1 MCPTETGENPKPGA
15 SLPELVAVM
24 KRLLGPD
31 GCPWDREQTLD
42 SLRPFLVE
50 ETYEVL
56 DALERGT
63 AAEHCDELGD
73 LLMHIVFQAEL
84 RAAAGEFGIDDVV
97 HSIVEKL
104 IRRHPHVF
112 GDAAAETSAKV
123 LTQWNR
129 IKQEERR
136 EKADTDSDSPSGER
150 RTASALEGVPIGMPA
165 LARAQQLTK
174 RAAHVGFDWPDI
186 DSCRDKVTEELG
198 ELDEAIADG
207 GAEAI
212 EAELGDLLFA
222 AVNLARKLGCDAEGA
237 LRKTVGRFVDR
248 FGFIEEELETRG
260 ASVREASLEEMD
272 ALWNRAKA
280 RGL

>member
-1 MCPTETGENPKPGA
+1 MCPTETVQNHKPGA

-42 SLRPFLVE
+42 SLRPYLIE

-56 DALERGT
+56 DAIERGT
-63 AAEHCDELGD
+63 AADHRDELGD
-73 LLMHIVFQAEL
+73 LLMHIVFHAEL
-84 RAAAGEFGIDDVV
+84 RAAAGEFDIDDVV
-97 HSIVEKL
+97 RSIVEKL

-136 EKADTDSDSPSGER
+136 EKADADPEASSG
-150 RTASALEGVPIGMPA
+150 AQPAPSALDGVPIAMPA
-165 LARAQQLTK
+165 LARAEQLTK
-174 RAAHVGFDWPDI
+174 RAAHVGFDWPDVG
-186 DSCRDKVTEELG
+186 SCREKLTEELA
-198 ELDEAIADG
+198 ELDEAIAE
-207 GAEAI
+207 GAPAAI

-237 LRKTVGRFVDR
+237 LRNTVGRFVDR
-248 FGFIEEELETRG
+248 FGFIEQELGKRG
-260 ASVREASLEEMD
+260 LSMGEASLEEMD
-272 ALWNRAKA
+272 ALWDRAKQ
-280 RGL
+280 RGS